1 MRLCLSGLRSFGAR
15 QGNAESE
22 YSRLAIR
29 ERSKF
34 EREENVMERRA
45 TAQNPSSPY
54 YMESRPTLAVVTLC
68 VAIRGQS
75 TKVGTINSVPS
86 LKAALQNV
94 AADAM
99 TDEGDNVLA
108 CEVLW
113 TPQNPS
119 DVLTKRDL
127 ITDYPEL
134 IDI

>member
-1 MRLCLSGLRSFGAR
+1 MRVCVCVRSFGAR

-22 YSRLAIR
+22 YSRLAMR

-34 EREENVMERRA
+34 DKEEDVMERRA
-45 TAQNPSSPY
+45 VAASPY
-54 YMESRPTLAVVTLC
+54 YSENTPTLAVVTLC

-75 TKVGTINSVPS
+75 TKVGRIDSVSS

-94 AADAM
+94 GADAM

-119 DVLTKRDL
+119 DVLSKRDL

-134 IDI
+134 RDI